1 MIVHNI
7 YLVIFLL
14 VGIFIIVKVLYNK
27 LMFKVYIL
35 PFFLDILRLIINFLK
50 IKRNKYI
57 HKIISNIYI
66 STNFKRKDHTSLTTS
81 YNKS

>member
-1 MIVHNI
+1 MIVHEVSLI
-7 YLVIFLL
+7 IFLL
-14 VGIFIIVKVLYNK
+14 VTIFIIAKQQYNI

-35 PFFLDILRLIINFLK
+35 PFFLDILQLIINFLK
-50 IKRNKYI
+50 IKINKYI

-66 STNFKRKDHTSLTTS
+66 PLKFKRKDHTPRRTS